1 MPFLAHYCFVATFG
15 YVLLTEGYGFEPG
28 RNLTVVN
35 KIDELKVTW
44 ALGAMLYEINALPW
58 EYVRPQTW
66 VAAFIGSFL
75 LNILL
80 FAGVIF
86 FLRKSHLSA
95 AAIINRKRSMST
107 QSLSGLDRS
116 LNSSL
121 AGGGRGGGVGPGGV
135 PRRQYYQAI
144 PITTAAGAAGG
155 GNGGQQV

>member
-15 YVLLTEGYGFEPG
+15 YALLTEGYGFEPS

-35 KIDELKVTW
+35 KIDGLKVTW

-58 EYVRPQTW
+58 EYVRQQTW

-107 QSLSGLDRS
+107 QSLTGLDRS
-116 LNSSL
+116 SL
-121 AGGGRGGGVGPGGV
+121 GGSVRRPFYQAVPMAQVPPGGAGGGK
-135 PRRQYYQAI
+135 
-144 PITTAAGAAGG
+144 
-155 GNGGQQV
+155 GNGGASFGVQV